1 MKKRYFTLIELLV
14 NIACKIYNQF
24 LYAALRK
31 REGFGGEKAAIGA
44 ASLPVPDFPNLLHTF
59 GKLSR
64 LRQCSASGKSEQKRE
79 VVFPQKS
86 GKTTSRYC
94 GSSFPAGRPLFRQST
109 VPYPAPAPCRTQGVR
124 GAADTPPASGHVRP
138 FTLIEL
144 LVVIAIIA
152 ILAGMLLPALNRA
165 REKGRAISCV
175 NNLKQFGLANA
186 FYSQDSNV
194 FPPVWYQPAGA
205 TYRWARL
212 LMPYLG
218 GVSYGDSN
226 AADYI
231 KNVKYFRCPGDS
243 LKRNQANV
251 APCTYAL
258 TYMVQATDLSNIT
271 PGGGATGGTNSSVAF
286 SRVASPSDTIILAER
301 PRPDNDVNN
310 ALGSDP
316 SRVAGANNVLTEEV
330 HSQRSNYLM
339 GDGHVSSYRWGETY
353 LDNGRMWKFKK

>member
-1 MKKRYFTLIELLV
+1 M
-14 NIACKIYNQF
+14 
-24 LYAALRK
+24 
-31 REGFGGEKAAIGA
+31 
-44 ASLPVPDFPNLLHTF
+44 
-59 GKLSR
+59 
-64 LRQCSASGKSEQKRE
+64 
-79 VVFPQKS
+79 
-86 GKTTSRYC
+86 
-94 GSSFPAGRPLFRQST
+94 
-109 VPYPAPAPCRTQGVR
+109 
-124 GAADTPPASGHVRP
+124 
-138 FTLIEL
+138 
-144 LVVIAIIA
+144 
-152 ILAGMLLPALNRA
+152 
-165 REKGRAISCV
+165 
-175 NNLKQFGLANA
+175 
-186 FYSQDSNV
+186 

-316 SRVAGANNVLTEEV
+316 SRVAGANNMLTEEV